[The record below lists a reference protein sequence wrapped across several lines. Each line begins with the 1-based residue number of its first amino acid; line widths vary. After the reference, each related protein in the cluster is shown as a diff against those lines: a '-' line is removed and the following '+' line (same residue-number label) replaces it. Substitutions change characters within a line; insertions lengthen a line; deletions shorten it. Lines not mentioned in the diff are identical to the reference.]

1 MLIKKT
7 FLTVFTATLA
17 FGAVE
22 NVEFLADNVDK
33 NGQIIEAKGNV
44 LLFSQTYLVTADEA
58 KYDEANEI
66 VELFGNVNILKGEN
80 ETTRSNYAKVNL
92 KTDEINADSSF
103 AMDKSK
109 ELWIQSDESCS
120 NNDAYEVSKS
130 IVSSCN
136 VQDPDWHIKFTSGEL
151 NKTSK
156 FLHLYNPVFYVGD
169 MPIFYLPYFG
179 FSTDK
184 TRRSGLL
191 IPQISF
197 GKGEGLRY
205 LQPIYIATHDEWD
218 LEFDP
223 QVRTSRGAGLYSTFR
238 FADSPYSKGLIR
250 GGEFWDKS
258 SYVQKEKLKNN
269 KHYGYEIEYNRDKLV
284 KYFLDGDYNEG
295 LWLKYTHLND
305 IDYLN
310 LRGKEND
317 FDSLVQSKL
326 NYFLTTNEHYFG
338 MYAKYYIDTAK
349 IGSEYGNDDT
359 LQELP
364 TLQYHSFLDQF
375 ILPNLTYSF
384 DTQYHNYTR
393 SVGVS
398 ASSYELN
405 LPVGINFN
413 ILDDFANFSITENLY
428 ATHIQYDN
436 NKIYSNGSLRD
447 DEFDDFIN
455 HYHDFALQTDLA
467 KAYDDFYHTMNL
479 RLDYIKPGYSS
490 GKIKQK
496 LLKYYKIAYGT
507 DISNLQDELFEDNFI
522 GALSDEYTTEN
533 TFANLTQYFYDRD
546 GKKVLRHSVKQGFN
560 IENSEFSNLEH
571 RVNLYLNN
579 FTIANKFEY
588 SHINNRFPKIQTGVG
603 YLNSLFN
610 TSLYHT
616 YEEKDSEN
624 KTYERESYFGSS
636 LNINV
641 SRNYSLLGGF
651 DYDFERNYTKRWKTG
666 INYKRKC
673 WSYSLI
679 YQEDIEPK
687 NTSGGIESKKTQGVY
702 LMFGFYPFGEVGYD
716 FSIEQNNNNGA
727 SLQ

>member
-269 KHYGYEIEYNRDKLV
+269 KHYGYEIEYDRDKLV

-317 FDSLVQSKL
+317 FDSLVQS
-326 NYFLTTNEHYFG
+326 
-338 MYAKYYIDTAK
+338 
-349 IGSEYGNDDT
+349 
-359 LQELP
+359 
-364 TLQYHSFLDQF
+364 
-375 ILPNLTYSF
+375 
-384 DTQYHNYTR
+384 
-393 SVGVS
+393 
-398 ASSYELN
+398 
-405 LPVGINFN
+405 
-413 ILDDFANFSITENLY
+413 
-428 ATHIQYDN
+428 
-436 NKIYSNGSLRD
+436 
-447 DEFDDFIN
+447 
-455 HYHDFALQTDLA
+455 
-467 KAYDDFYHTMNL
+467 
-479 RLDYIKPGYSS
+479 
-490 GKIKQK
+490 
-496 LLKYYKIAYGT
+496 
-507 DISNLQDELFEDNFI
+507 
-522 GALSDEYTTEN
+522 
-533 TFANLTQYFYDRD
+533 
-546 GKKVLRHSVKQGFN
+546 
-560 IENSEFSNLEH
+560 
-571 RVNLYLNN
+571 
-579 FTIANKFEY
+579 
-588 SHINNRFPKIQTGVG
+588 
-603 YLNSLFN
+603 
-610 TSLYHT
+610 
-616 YEEKDSEN
+616 
-624 KTYERESYFGSS
+624 
-636 LNINV
+636 
-641 SRNYSLLGGF
+641 
-651 DYDFERNYTKRWKTG
+651 
-666 INYKRKC
+666 
-673 WSYSLI
+673 
-679 YQEDIEPK
+679 
-687 NTSGGIESKKTQGVY
+687 
-702 LMFGFYPFGEVGYD
+702 
-716 FSIEQNNNNGA
+716 
-727 SLQ
+727 